1 MRSEKNFFL
10 NKVSINIKAKKTKK
24 IIIVAII
31 IKVVN
36 KIKGKNT
43 QTSNNDEK
51 VFQRW
56 LVSTIFL

>member
-51 VFQRW
+51 VFQR
-56 LVSTIFL
+56 

>member
-1 MRSEKNFFL
+1 MRSEKKFFL

>member
-1 MRSEKNFFL
+1 MRSEKKFFL

-51 VFQRW
+51 VFQR
-56 LVSTIFL
+56 